1 VPFAYAVTRIDLNGS
16 GRVKIDRELGG
27 GRQQTL
33 EMSMPA
39 LLSVQSGTGTLTYP
53 AAVKLVQARRRPV
66 PCWSLADLGMS
77 EADVFTRRKTRLIG
91 IRPRATAREVE
102 WMTGTP
108 AQMAE
113 EILARI
119 EKAL

>member
-1 VPFAYAVTRIDLNGS
+1 MLSMRPRNVSAQAQDQDQNEQTQTHDHMTGMEAYQ
-16 GRVKIDRELGG
+16 RVESRAKKVSADREVISKDQSLPFQGG
-27 GRQQTL
+27 
-33 EMSMPA
+33 
-39 LLSVQSGTGTLTYP
+39 
-53 AAVKLVQARRRPV
+53 
-66 PCWSLADLGMS
+66 

-102 WMTGTP
+102 RMTGTP